1 MTMEL
6 AAEIAD
12 GKHDNE
18 LDWLIGVIT
27 DRRKTLRKL
36 AQQRQLTLLKPG
48 DSVRFTPDVR
58 PKYLG
63 GRIGTVQSKRGTKLV
78 VDLEVPAGRYSTG
91 VVVPADLLEP
101 A

>member
-1 MTMEL
+1 MEL

-18 LDWLIGVIT
+18 L
-27 DRRKTLRKL
+27 
-36 AQQRQLTLLKPG
+36 
-48 DSVRFTPDVR
+48 DVR

-78 VDLEVPAGRYSTG
+78 VDLEVPAGRYSAG
-91 VVVPADLLEP
+91 VLVPADLLEP